1 MSSNITS
8 ANATAVMIIND
19 LFPVGFA
26 VEGFATDQAIN
37 QDEETLAVTRMGVD
51 GKLSAGYTP
60 VSYTHLSYKQY
71 PERRVKRN
79 GKI

>member
-37 QDEETLAVTRMGVD
+37 QDEISIHALRKECD
-51 GKLSAGYTP
+51 
-60 VSYTHLSYKQY
+60 
-71 PERRVKRN
+71 
-79 GKI
+79 I

>member
-60 VSYTHLSYKQY
+60 SKRRCISLSN
-71 PERRVKRN
+71 RLARHCHIFKR
-79 GKI
+79 

>member
-26 VEGFATDQAIN
+26 VEGFATDKQS
-37 QDEETLAVTRMGVD
+37 TKTR
-51 GKLSAGYTP
+51 KLWPSP
-60 VSYTHLSYKQY
+60 EWVSMAS
-71 PERRVKRN
+71 
-79 GKI
+79 